1 MNAKASAY
9 WGKIRSSRLAKD
21 SFWAVFGNGLG
32 YGFLMLA
39 GIVIANFLGVDAY
52 GEFGIV
58 KTTMLYIAGF
68 ATLGLG
74 ISSTKYIANA
84 LKEDRPAVRSLSHDA
99 IQITLV
105 FSALLAAGLFIA
117 ANPLARF
124 LDEPGL
130 AGAFRILGVI
140 IVCKALNTTQNGI
153 LAGFGDFRAIARNNV
168 ISSLAMLTGCVPL
181 TCWFRLDGALGILF
195 FSQAL
200 NALLNWVSLRRLIK
214 GLSGQK
220 NVSRKRELCLFS
232 FPIALQ
238 ELNYTVCSWGGIMLL
253 TKLSSSSQVGL
264 YTAAAMWNG
273 VITFIPGLLSNVILS
288 HLSGT
293 AGDKASHRHTL
304 KTMLGVNFIT
314 TIIPFA
320 AVYLLAGLITGFY
333 GPTFTGLESVLR
345 IMTLATV
352 FSACSTVLYSE
363 LISRGHNWLSFL
375 CRIMQEGTLFAVGW
389 VLLVKWSGQS
399 GAVCFACAYLI
410 SAIVSFSAPLL
421 CVALL
426 RNRCIAA

>member
-264 YTAAAMWNG
+264 YTAAG

-426 RNRCIAA
+426 RNRCTAA

>member
-1 MNAKASAY
+1 
-9 WGKIRSSRLAKD
+9 
-21 SFWAVFGNGLG
+21 
-32 YGFLMLA
+32 
-39 GIVIANFLGVDAY
+39 
-52 GEFGIV
+52 
-58 KTTMLYIAGF
+58 
-68 ATLGLG
+68 
-74 ISSTKYIANA
+74 
-84 LKEDRPAVRSLSHDA
+84 
-99 IQITLV
+99 
-105 FSALLAAGLFIA
+105 
-117 ANPLARF
+117 
-124 LDEPGL
+124 
-130 AGAFRILGVI
+130 
-140 IVCKALNTTQNGI
+140 
-153 LAGFGDFRAIARNNV
+153 
-168 ISSLAMLTGCVPL
+168 
-181 TCWFRLDGALGILF
+181 
-195 FSQAL
+195 
-200 NALLNWVSLRRLIK
+200 
-214 GLSGQK
+214 
-220 NVSRKRELCLFS
+220 
-232 FPIALQ
+232 
-238 ELNYTVCSWGGIMLL
+238 
-253 TKLSSSSQVGL
+253 
-264 YTAAAMWNG
+264 MWNG

-410 SAIVSFSAPLL
+410 SAMVSFSAPLL

-426 RNRCIAA
+426 RNRCTAA

>member
-1 MNAKASAY
+1 
-9 WGKIRSSRLAKD
+9 
-21 SFWAVFGNGLG
+21 
-32 YGFLMLA
+32 
-39 GIVIANFLGVDAY
+39 
-52 GEFGIV
+52 
-58 KTTMLYIAGF
+58 
-68 ATLGLG
+68 
-74 ISSTKYIANA
+74 
-84 LKEDRPAVRSLSHDA
+84 
-99 IQITLV
+99 
-105 FSALLAAGLFIA
+105 
-117 ANPLARF
+117 
-124 LDEPGL
+124 
-130 AGAFRILGVI
+130 
-140 IVCKALNTTQNGI
+140 
-153 LAGFGDFRAIARNNV
+153 
-168 ISSLAMLTGCVPL
+168 
-181 TCWFRLDGALGILF
+181 
-195 FSQAL
+195 
-200 NALLNWVSLRRLIK
+200 
-214 GLSGQK
+214 
-220 NVSRKRELCLFS
+220 
-232 FPIALQ
+232 
-238 ELNYTVCSWGGIMLL
+238 MLL

-426 RNRCIAA
+426 RNRCTAA